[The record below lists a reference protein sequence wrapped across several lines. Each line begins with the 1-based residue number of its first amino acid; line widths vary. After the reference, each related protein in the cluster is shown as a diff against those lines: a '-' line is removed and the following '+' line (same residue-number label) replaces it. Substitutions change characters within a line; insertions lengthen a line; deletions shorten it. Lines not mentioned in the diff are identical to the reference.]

1 MSLLPHLVRN
11 YNTIWSYTTKANNAN
26 IQIYSKIFKCKL
38 FNTYI
43 VKVMMMT
50 NSIIIEFNTG
60 GFYTKS
66 TLIMLNHLLRDSGFM
81 ILKGKKMWFL
91 KNNEQYIPFQDYM
104 KIEVK
109 AVHRFS

>member
-1 MSLLPHLVRN
+1 
-11 YNTIWSYTTKANNAN
+11 
-26 IQIYSKIFKCKL
+26 
-38 FNTYI
+38 
-43 VKVMMMT
+43 MT

-81 ILKGKKMWFL
+81 ILKGKKMWYL

-104 KIEVK
+104 KIEVNSYNGGNQILLNILNSNVQCIK
-109 AVHRFS
+109 EY